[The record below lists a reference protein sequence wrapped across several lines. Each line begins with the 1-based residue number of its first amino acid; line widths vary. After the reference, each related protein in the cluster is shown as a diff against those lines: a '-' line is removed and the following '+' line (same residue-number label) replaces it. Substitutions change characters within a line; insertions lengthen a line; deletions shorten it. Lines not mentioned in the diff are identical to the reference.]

1 MDIQQLKSYK
11 ILLLGESCLDVYHYG
26 TCDRLNPEAPVP
38 VLKENKLEIKS
49 GMAAN
54 VKANLKSLG
63 LSVSHL
69 TNKEK
74 LEKHR
79 LIDTRFNCHIARYD
93 IGESEKIK
101 PLYTITEDFDIL
113 VISDYNKGF
122 ITPSFATT
130 ICEAYKDKTILVDSK
145 KQDLSCYKNC
155 ILKINEKEFR
165 ECVDIDDSCELI
177 VTLGDKGAYYKSK
190 LYETDKTEVFDVCG
204 AGDVFLSSLTFG
216 FLYYNNMDK
225 AIKLAN
231 KLASLSVSKTGT
243 YVLKK
248 KDYEGI
254 IDGI

>member
-101 PLYTITEDFDIL
+101 PLDTITEDFDIL

-204 AGDVFLSSLTFG
+204 AGDTFMAS
-216 FLYYNNMDK
+216 FTMKYLYTKSIDES
-225 AIKLAN
+225 ITFAN
-231 KLASLSVSKTGT
+231 EVCSDVVNKKGVSIPDRKFR
-243 YVLKK
+243 LK
-248 KDYEGI
+248 
-254 IDGI
+254 